1 MQRPPTTRPSGT
13 RPRPATHAGSSRQ
26 PPDWKARIAAN
37 PRVAAGVGAVV
48 LLALVWLLW
57 PSPYSK
63 VENLSSNGSAIIAF
77 GDSLT
82 AGYGV
87 SNGEDYPSKLSARTG
102 VAILN
107 AGVSGD
113 TTEAAL
119 ARIDDD
125 VLSKGPRIVIVGLGG
140 NDFLRGVPIA
150 ATEANL
156 RTIVQKIQG
165 AGGMVVLLGFTFPS
179 ITSNYGKMYER
190 VAEEE
195 ACLFIPELL
204 EGIMTNPSLKSDE
217 IHPNAPGYALM
228 AERVEGPLQKLIVKA
243 NGARQ

>member
-1 MQRPPTTRPSGT
+1 MQRPPTTRPTGN
-13 RPRPATHAGSSRQ
+13 RPATHAGATRRPSASKPSLLSDR
-26 PPDWKARIAAN
+26 RII
-37 PRVAAGVGAVV
+37 VGGAVA
-48 LLALVWLLW
+48 LLLVLVWLFW

-63 VENLSSNGSAIIAF
+63 VKNLASNGSSVVAF

-119 ARIDDD
+119 ARIDED
-125 VLSKGPRIVIVGLGG
+125 VLSRGPRIVIVGLGG

-150 ATEANL
+150 ATETNL
-156 RTIVQKIQG
+156 RTIVRKIQG

-179 ITSNYGKMYER
+179 ISSNYGKMYER

-195 ACLFIPELL
+195 GCLLVPELL

-228 AERVEGPLQKLIVKA
+228 AERVEGPLKELISRA
-243 NGARQ
+243 NGAR

>member
-1 MQRPPTTRPSGT
+1 V
-13 RPRPATHAGSSRQ
+13 THAGATRRPSAPKPSLLSDR
-26 PPDWKARIAAN
+26 RIIAGGAALL
-37 PRVAAGVGAVV
+37 
-48 LLALVWLLW
+48 LLALVWLIW
-57 PSPYSK
+57 PSPYSGVK
-63 VENLSSNGSAIIAF
+63 NLASNGSAIIAF

-87 SNGEDYPSKLSARTG
+87 AIGDDYPSKLSARSG

-119 ARIDDD
+119 ARIDDN
-125 VLSKGPRIVIVGLGG
+125 VLSKSPRIVLVGLGG
-140 NDFLRGVPIA
+140 NDFLRGVPITV
-150 ATEANL
+150 TEANL
-156 RTIVQKIQG
+156 RMIVQKIQG

-179 ITSNYGKMYER
+179 ITANYGKMYER

-195 ACLFIPELL
+195 GCLFVPELL
-204 EGIMTNPSLKSDE
+204 EGIMANPSLKSDE

-228 AERVEGPLQKLIVKA
+228 AERVEEPLAKLIAKA
-243 NGARQ
+243 NGAR

>member
-1 MQRPPTTRPSGT
+1 M
-13 RPRPATHAGSSRQ
+13 AGGG
-26 PPDWKARIAAN
+26 
-37 PRVAAGVGAVV
+37 VALLLV
-48 LLALVWLLW
+48 LAWLFW
-57 PSPYSK
+57 PSPYAK
-63 VENLSSNGSAIIAF
+63 VKNLASGGSTVIAF

-87 SNGEDYPSKLSARTG
+87 AKGDDYPSKLSALAG

-119 ARIDDD
+119 ARIDED
-125 VLSKGPRIVIVGLGG
+125 VLSKDPRIVLVGLGG
-140 NDFLRGVPIA
+140 NDFLRSVPITV
-150 ATEANL
+150 TEANL

-179 ITSNYGKMYER
+179 ITSNYGTMYER
-190 VAEEE
+190 VAEDEG
-195 ACLFIPELL
+195 CLFVPELL
-204 EGIMTNPSLKSDE
+204 EGIMANPSLKSDE

-228 AERVEGPLQKLIVKA
+228 AERVDRPLKTLLA
-243 NGARQ
+243 NANAARQ